1 MKALV
6 IGLGVSGKAAA
17 LLLKAKGYSVTGVDA
32 KPKEIEGIRVL
43 PESSLS
49 DLAEF
54 DLVVVSPGI
63 GESHP
68 LYALAKQENK
78 KIVGEAQLAFTY
90 LDQCALG
97 ITGTNGKTTVTLLVE
112 HVLRAS
118 GRKAKA
124 VGNVGLALC
133 EYALSPDPEE
143 ILVVEL
149 SSFQLETMEGPFFD
163 AAVVLNITP
172 DHLDRYA
179 SLTEY
184 GEAKLR
190 IGRCRKEHAPLYVHS
205 KIVKDY
211 GVPYDRFDLAYILP
225 VGYRQWGKHDLENA
239 QAAWVLCEEIG
250 ISREEFIRAVDTFEK
265 PHHRI
270 AFVKNIEGVSY
281 YDDSKGTNLDAVI
294 QAVSMMQGPV
304 ILIAG
309 GVDKGASYVPW
320 KECFRGRVK
329 GIIAIGQAAEKIRR
343 ELCDEFIVEIV
354 DSLAAAVE
362 RAKQK
367 GTPGDV
373 VLLSPGCSSYD
384 MFRDYAHRGEEFQRF
399 VNNIEENRRIEK

>member
-17 LLLKAKGYSVTGVDA
+17 LLLKSKGYTVTGVDA
-32 KPKEIEGIRVL
+32 NPKEIVGIHVL
-43 PESSLS
+43 PESSLT
-49 DLAEF
+49 DLTEF
-54 DLVVVSPGI
+54 DLIVPSPGI
-63 GESHP
+63 ARTHP
-68 LYALAKQENK
+68 LYALAQRENK
-78 KIVGEAQLAFTY
+78 KIMGEAQLAFMY

-97 ITGTNGKTTVTLLVE
+97 ITGTNGKTTATLLVE
-112 HVLRAS
+112 HILKSS

-133 EYALSPDPEE
+133 EYALAPDPDE

-149 SSFQLETMEGPFFD
+149 SSFQLESMEGPFLD
-163 AAVVLNITP
+163 AAALLNITP

-179 SLTEY
+179 SMREY
-184 GEAKLR
+184 AEAKLR
-190 IGRCRKEHAPLYVHS
+190 IALCRKAHAPFYVHS
-205 KIVKDY
+205 KVAKEY
-211 GVPYDRFDLAYILP
+211 GVPYDCFDLAYILP

-239 QAAWVLCEEIG
+239 QAAWALCEEIG
-250 ISREEFIRAVDTFEK
+250 ISREEFVAAADTFEK
-265 PHHRI
+265 PRHRI

-281 YDDSKGTNLDAVI
+281 YDDSKGTNLDAVV
-294 QAVSMMQGPV
+294 QSVSMMEGPV

-343 ELCDEFIVEIV
+343 ELCDEFNVEIV

-384 MFRDYAHRGEEFQRF
+384 MFRDYAHRGDEFQRF
-399 VNNIEENRRIEK
+399 VNNIEERRIEQ

>member
-1 MKALV
+1 MHALV

-17 LLLKAKGYSVTGVDA
+17 LLLKQKGYAVTGVDA

-43 PESSLS
+43 PEGAVQ
-49 DLAEF
+49 DVKDF
-54 DLVVVSPGI
+54 DLIVLSPGI
-63 GESHP
+63 AIAHP
-68 LYALAKQENK
+68 LYLAAKQENK
-78 KIVGEAQLAFTY
+78 NIVGEAQLAFRY
-90 LDQCALG
+90 LDQCAVG

-112 HVLRAS
+112 HVLKAS

-133 EYALSPDPEE
+133 DYAMHPDPEE

-163 AAVVLNITP
+163 AVVVLNITP
-172 DHLDRYA
+172 DHLDRHVSMAEYA
-179 SLTEY
+179 A
-184 GEAKLR
+184 AKMQ
-190 IGRCRKEHAPLYVHS
+190 IGRCRKAGAPLYIHS
-205 KIVKDY
+205 KIAAEW
-211 GVPYDRFDLAYILP
+211 GVSGDRFDLAYILP

-250 ISREEFIRAVDTFEK
+250 ISREEFIAAADSFEK

-294 QAVSMMQGPV
+294 QAVSMMEGPV

-329 GIIAIGQAAEKIRR
+329 GIIAIGQAAEKIQR

-362 RAKQK
+362 KAEQK
-367 GTPGDV
+367 GNPGDV

-384 MFRDYAHRGEEFQRF
+384 MFRDYAHRGEEFQRC
-399 VNNIEENRRIEK
+399 VNNIEEKRRIEK

>member
-1 MKALV
+1 MNALV

-17 LLLKAKGYSVTGVDA
+17 LLLKAKGFSVTAVDA
-32 KPKEIEGIRVL
+32 KPKEIDGICVL
-43 PESSLS
+43 SETAIESLDS
-49 DLAEF
+49 F
-54 DLVVVSPGI
+54 DWIVISPGI
-63 GESHP
+63 PQNHP
-68 LYALAKQENK
+68 LYLAAKQKNK
-78 KIVGEAQLAFTY
+78 KIVGEAQLAFLY
-90 LDQCALG
+90 LDQKAVG
-97 ITGTNGKTTVTLLVE
+97 ITGTNGKTTVTLMVE
-112 HVLRAS
+112 HVLQKS

-133 EYALSPDPEE
+133 DYAMSPDREE

-149 SSFQLETMEGPFFD
+149 SSFQLETLEGPFFD

-172 DHLDRYA
+172 DHLDRYD
-179 SLTEY
+179 SMKEY

-190 IGRCRKEHAPLYVHS
+190 ISGCRKPGAPLYVHS
-205 KIVKDY
+205 KIARDY
-211 GVPYDRFDLAYILP
+211 GLEADCFDLAYILP
-225 VGYRQWGKHDLENA
+225 VGYRHWGKHDLENA
-239 QAAWVLCEEIG
+239 EAAWVLCREIG
-250 ISREEFIRAVDTFEK
+250 ISREEFIAGLDTFEK

-270 AFVKNIEGVSY
+270 AFVKDIEGVAY

-294 QAVSMMQGPV
+294 QSVSMMQGPV

-343 ELCDEFIVEIV
+343 ELCDEFAVEIV

-362 RAKQK
+362 VAKQK
-367 GTPGDV
+367 GIPGDV

-384 MFRDYAHRGEEFQRF
+384 MFRDYAHRGEEFQRC
-399 VNNIEENRRIEK
+399 VNNIEEKRRLEK